1 MKNYK
6 EISTYFICLAIIAL
20 SLAVNIAN
28 FTKAE
33 QTLAV
38 PPSGKCVILDAGHGA
53 PDGGAVGISGV
64 LEKDIN
70 LKITKKL
77 QRLLEPVSYTHLDVY
92 KRQENTPQDLFP
104 CLKCAIE

>member
-6 EISTYFICLAIIAL
+6 GISTYFICLAIIAL

-53 PDGGAVGISGV
+53 PTAVRW
-64 LEKDIN
+64 E
-70 LKITKKL
+70 
-77 QRLLEPVSYTHLDVY
+77 
-92 KRQENTPQDLFP
+92 
-104 CLKCAIE
+104 